1 MVSTCGRGG
10 FRHREE
16 KPGRGGAGNG
26 RVTSLP
32 GTRTPHPSAG
42 DRENGCEGEGA
53 TGGAPRAAGQPLA
66 PVGPEEYGGKEP
78 EAGGYN
84 GPRGGG
90 LQGQP
95 VPGTR
100 AFALPRRSGPALR
113 GPGGRWRSRPGAQT
127 ETPHPRDGAETPP
140 PPHSPGSA
148 TGRAGGKWP
157 VRRRRV
163 SCPIDRF
170 GAPPA
175 APSAGTIDAGA
186 GVEGGERGGVGG
198 GGRERGR
205 SRQAAPA
212 ARLEAAYGEL
222 LRAKSRL
229 EEEKRRLEREKE
241 ELGRRL
247 ESNTQ
252 EITRLRATRCPPGGE
267 GPGRD
272 ALRGPGKAPRWDPQP
287 LAYQELQSERTEVPA
302 SRLLEETAL
311 GRPGSKDSGCGELVW
326 VGEPV
331 VFGRAES
338 IAGKYGVWMKDP
350 EPVPPFTQD
359 TTWRVDTVG
368 TEVRQLFQYEAAEQL
383 AQGYPAKVHILPQP
397 LESTGAVIYRGG
409 LFFQPRRS
417 RALARYDLRGEAI
430 TAEREIP
437 GAGYHGQYPYS
448 WGGYTDIDLAV
459 DETGLWV
466 IYSTEKARGAIVLSK
481 LDPETLEIRRT
492 WETNIRKRG
501 VANSF
506 VICGTLYTVSSY
518 SAPNATIN
526 FAYDTA
532 TGTSRAL
539 SIPFENRFRY
549 LSMVDYNPA
558 ERQLFAWDSFN
569 MVTYPVRLSQA

>member
-1 MVSTCGRGG
+1 AFLRRADDSTGRCTYSFTVASPVEAGCPDAGGVSELRAELAALAARLSRLESRERG
-10 FRHREE
+10 
-16 KPGRGGAGNG
+16 
-26 RVTSLP
+26 
-32 GTRTPHPSAG
+32 
-42 DRENGCEGEGA
+42 
-53 TGGAPRAAGQPLA
+53 TGGS
-66 PVGPEEYGGKEP
+66 
-78 EAGGYN
+78 
-84 GPRGGG
+84 GPRGG
-90 LQGQP
+90 
-95 VPGTR
+95 
-100 AFALPRRSGPALR
+100 
-113 GPGGRWRSRPGAQT
+113 
-127 ETPHPRDGAETPP
+127 E
-140 PPHSPGSA
+140 
-148 TGRAGGKWP
+148 AGGARDP
-157 VRRRRV
+157 
-163 SCPIDRF
+163 
-170 GAPPA
+170 
-175 APSAGTIDAGA
+175 
-186 GVEGGERGGVGG
+186 
-198 GGRERGR
+198 
-205 SRQAAPA
+205 QHAAPA

-222 LRAKSRL
+222 LRAKHEAPDHSV
-229 EEEKRRLEREKE
+229 
-241 ELGRRL
+241 GV
-247 ESNTQ
+247 SGGNGPVWSPP
-252 EITRLRATRCPPGGE
+252 RAARASVAVRGAGTALPHTVPGL
-267 GPGRD
+267 
-272 ALRGPGKAPRWDPQP
+272 ATASRWDPQP

-302 SRLLEETAL
+302 SQLLEETVL
-311 GRPGSKDSGCGELVW
+311 GRPGSEDSAGCGELVW

-331 VFGRAES
+331 VFGRADS

-350 EPVPPFTQD
+350 EPVSPFTRE
-359 TTWRVDTVG
+359 TTWRVDAVG

-417 RALARYDLRGEAI
+417 RAVARYDLRGEAV

-481 LDPETLEIRRT
+481 LDPETLEIRQT

-532 TGTSRAL
+532 TSTSRAL

-569 MVTYPVRLSQA
+569 MVTYPVRLSRA

>member
-1 MVSTCGRGG
+1 MLGTWLLLCGGLALGCRAETAFLRRADDSTGRCTYTFTVASPMEAACPDAGG
-10 FRHREE
+10 EPELRAELAALAARLSRLESRE
-16 KPGRGGAGNG
+16 RGAGG
-26 RVTSLP
+26 S
-32 GTRTPHPSAG
+32 
-42 DRENGCEGEGA
+42 
-53 TGGAPRAAGQPLA
+53 
-66 PVGPEEYGGKEP
+66 
-78 EAGGYN
+78 
-84 GPRGGG
+84 GPRGG
-90 LQGQP
+90 
-95 VPGTR
+95 
-100 AFALPRRSGPALR
+100 
-113 GPGGRWRSRPGAQT
+113 
-127 ETPHPRDGAETPP
+127 E
-140 PPHSPGSA
+140 
-148 TGRAGGKWP
+148 AGGAREP
-157 VRRRRV
+157 QPGV
-163 SCPIDRF
+163 
-170 GAPPA
+170 PA
-175 APSAGTIDAGA
+175 G
-186 GVEGGERGGVGG
+186 
-198 GGRERGR
+198 
-205 SRQAAPA
+205 
-212 ARLEAAYGEL
+212 RLEAAYSEL
-222 LRAKSRL
+222 LRAKTRL
-229 EEEKRRLEREKE
+229 EEEKGRLEQENE

-247 ESNTQ
+247 ESSAQ
-252 EITRLRATRCPPGGE
+252 EVARLRASRCHPGGG

-272 ALRGPGKAPRWDPQP
+272 TLRAPGKAPRWDPQP

-302 SRLLEETAL
+302 SRLLEETGL
-311 GRPGSKDSGCGELVW
+311 GHPGSEDLGTATGCGELVW

-331 VFGRAES
+331 VFGRADS

-350 EPVPPFTQD
+350 EPVPPFTRE

-383 AQGYPAKVHILPQP
+383 AQGYPTKVHILPQP
-397 LESTGAVIYRGG
+397 LESTGAVVYRGG

-417 RALARYDLRGEAI
+417 RAVARYDLRGETV

-492 WETNIRKRG
+492 WETKIRKRG

-532 TGTSRAL
+532 TSTSRAL

-549 LSMVDYNPA
+549 LSMVDYNPT

-569 MVTYPVRLSQA
+569 MVTYPIRLSQA

>member
-1 MVSTCGRGG
+1 MLGAWLLLWGGLALGCRGEAAFLRRADDSTGRCTYSFTVASPVEAACPDANGVPEL
-10 FRHREE
+10 RAELASLAARLSRLESRE
-16 KPGRGGAGNG
+16 RGAGG
-26 RVTSLP
+26 S
-32 GTRTPHPSAG
+32 
-42 DRENGCEGEGA
+42 
-53 TGGAPRAAGQPLA
+53 
-66 PVGPEEYGGKEP
+66 
-78 EAGGYN
+78 
-84 GPRGGG
+84 GPRGGEAG
-90 LQGQP
+90 
-95 VPGTR
+95 GTR
-100 AFALPRRSGPALR
+100 DT
-113 GPGGRWRSRPGAQT
+113 Q
-127 ETPHPRDGAETPP
+127 
-140 PPHSPGSA
+140 
-148 TGRAGGKWP
+148 
-157 VRRRRV
+157 
-163 SCPIDRF
+163 
-170 GAPPA
+170 
-175 APSAGTIDAGA
+175 
-186 GVEGGERGGVGG
+186 
-198 GGRERGR
+198 
-205 SRQAAPA
+205 QAAPA
-212 ARLEAAYGEL
+212 ARLEAAYSEL

-229 EEEKRRLEREKE
+229 EEEKGRLEREKE

-247 ESNTQ
+247 ESSAQ

-272 ALRGPGKAPRWDPQP
+272 TLRAPGKAPRWDPQP
-287 LAYQELQSERTEVPA
+287 LAYQELQSERTEVPV

-311 GRPGSKDSGCGELVW
+311 SRPGSKDSGCGELVW

-331 VFGRAES
+331 VFGRADS

-350 EPVPPFTQD
+350 EPVPPFTRE

-383 AQGYPAKVHILPQP
+383 ARGYPAKVHILPQP
-397 LESTGAVIYRGG
+397 LESTGAVVYRGG

-417 RALARYDLRGEAI
+417 RTVARYDLRGEAV

-481 LDPETLEIRRT
+481 LDPETLEIQRT

-506 VICGTLYTVSSY
+506 VICGTLYTISSY
-518 SAPNATIN
+518 SAPNATVN

-549 LSMVDYNPA
+549 LSMVDYNPT

>member
-1 MVSTCGRGG
+1 MLGVWLLLWGGLALGCRGEAA
-10 FRHREE
+10 FLRR
-16 KPGRGGAGNG
+16 ADD
-26 RVTSLP
+26 
-32 GTRTPHPSAG
+32 SAG
-42 DRENGCEGEGA
+42 RCTYSFTVASPVE
-53 TGGAPRAAGQPLA
+53 AAC
-66 PVGPEEYGGKEP
+66 P
-78 EAGGYN
+78 EAGGVPELRAELAALTVRLN
-84 GPRGGG
+84 RLESRERGTGGSGPRGG
-90 LQGQP
+90 
-95 VPGTR
+95 
-100 AFALPRRSGPALR
+100 
-113 GPGGRWRSRPGAQT
+113 
-127 ETPHPRDGAETPP
+127 E
-140 PPHSPGSA
+140 
-148 TGRAGGKWP
+148 
-157 VRRRRV
+157 
-163 SCPIDRF
+163 
-170 GAPPA
+170 
-175 APSAGTIDAGA
+175 AGA
-186 GVEGGERGGVGG
+186 ARDAQQ
-198 GGRERGR
+198 
-205 SRQAAPA
+205 STPA

-222 LRAKSRL
+222 LRAKARL
-229 EEEKRRLEREKE
+229 EEEKGQLEREKE

-247 ESNTQ
+247 ESSTQ

-267 GPGRD
+267 GPGRSV
-272 ALRGPGKAPRWDPQP
+272 LRAPGKASRWDPQP

-311 GRPGSKDSGCGELVW
+311 SRPGSEDSAGCGELVW

-331 VFGRAES
+331 VFGRADS

-350 EPVPPFTQD
+350 EPVPPFTRG
-359 TTWRVDTVG
+359 TTWRVDAVG

-383 AQGYPAKVHILPQP
+383 ARGYPAKVHILPRP
-397 LESTGAVIYRGG
+397 MESTGAVVYRGG

-417 RALARYDLRGEAI
+417 RAVARYDLRGEAV

-481 LDPETLEIRRT
+481 LDPETLEIQRT

-506 VICGTLYTVSSY
+506 VICGTLYTISSY
-518 SAPNATIN
+518 STPNATVN

-532 TGTSRAL
+532 TGTSRAI

-549 LSMVDYNPA
+549 LSMVDYNPT

-569 MVTYPVRLSQA
+569 MVTYPIRLSRA